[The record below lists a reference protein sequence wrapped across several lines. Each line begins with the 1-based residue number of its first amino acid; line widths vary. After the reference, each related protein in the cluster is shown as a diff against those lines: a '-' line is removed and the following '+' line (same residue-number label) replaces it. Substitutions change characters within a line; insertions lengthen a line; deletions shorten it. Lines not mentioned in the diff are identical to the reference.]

1 MDFEGFFAEAASGT
15 TEQHDKSIQKEV
27 CKYFVKNLFP
37 IPISQLEFK
46 RIKLLVIT
54 ESINCGKQNV
64 FNENIRKKLKS
75 KQKNGDLNRQGTSTT
90 K

>member
-37 IPISQLEFK
+37 IPIS
-46 RIKLLVIT
+46 
-54 ESINCGKQNV
+54 
-64 FNENIRKKLKS
+64 
-75 KQKNGDLNRQGTSTT
+75 
-90 K
+90 